1 MNKYYNEYIELVN
14 KTPELCRED
23 AAKMR
28 VTLENSTAHYHG
40 YTVHT
45 LYIPNIYTQDDLEKL
60 RSAAETTY
68 SILNKV
74 INEYLKNEDYR
85 KLFGFDKKL
94 EELILRPSVYNE
106 NLPIA
111 RIDLFYDPE
120 AGNFK
125 FCEFNTDGSSG
136 MNEDRELV
144 NVFKTSETFKTF
156 SEKHSLK
163 TFELFDSWVHEFESI
178 YNSSSLHVENPHVA
192 IVDFMSSAS
201 NEEFEEFKRA
211 FERAGYSCEICDI
224 YKLNRTNEGLISPT
238 GKKIDAVYRRAVT
251 CDIMLNYD
259 KVLPFIDAALNNEV
273 VLIGDFRTQ
282 IVHNKL
288 IFKILRDDMT
298 KSILTDA
305 ENKFVEDHIPKTYDL
320 THDIIHQ
327 LNVLNS
333 KNKWIVKPSDSY
345 ASKGVLAGIEAKS
358 DEEWLTFLSQHMNT
372 DYLLQEYVTPY
383 ETKNLDILWY
393 KNDDYVGISNITGM
407 FVYNGHLQGLYS
419 RAARTGVI
427 STQYSEMTLPTMI
440 AEN

>member
-28 VTLENSTAHYHG
+28 VALENSTAHYHG

-94 EELILRPSVYNE
+94 EELILRPAVYNE

-224 YKLNRTNEGLISPT
+224 YKLNRTDEGLISPT